1 VRRINQ
7 GFTLIELILVI
18 AIIGILAVVGIGSYS
33 QATVKSR
40 DTQRKGD
47 LNQIVKGL
55 ESFNIEVGRY
65 PADDENGNILCPT
78 YNESTSQ
85 VSDTNCFGALT
96 ASIGD
101 SNINVSSKRYTTS
114 VFISKLPTDPDHN
127 RKYYYERTATGFA
140 LYTSLENPED
150 RDIVADEDD
159 QPTVWDINCGSG
171 TSTFSCNYKLSDS
184 GLVRVKL

>member
-1 VRRINQ
+1 MN
-7 GFTLIELILVI
+7 GFTLIELLLVI
-18 AIIGILAVVGIGSYS
+18 AIIGILAVVGIGSFS

-101 SNINVSSKRYTTS
+101 SNINVSNKIYTTS
-114 VFISKLPTDPDHN
+114 IFISKVPTDPDNN

-140 LYTSLENPED
+140 LYASLENSED
-150 RDIVADEDD
+150 RDIVVDESGVS
-159 QPTVWDINCGSG
+159 TVWDTNCGSG
-171 TSTFSCNYKLSDS
+171 TTTFSCNYKLSDA

>member
-1 VRRINQ
+1 M
-7 GFTLIELILVI
+7 IELLLVI
-18 AIIGILAVVGIGSYS
+18 AIIGIIAVVGIGSYS

-65 PADDENGNILCPT
+65 PADDGNGNILCPA
-78 YNESTSQ
+78 YNESTSL

-101 SNINVSSKRYTTS
+101 SNINVSNKIYTTS
-114 VFISKLPTDPDHN
+114 IFISKVPTDPDDN

-140 LYTSLENPED
+140 LYASLENPED
-150 RDIVADEDD
+150 RDIVVDD
-159 QPTVWDINCGSG
+159 SGVSTVWDTNCGSG
-171 TSTFSCNYKLSDS
+171 TSSFSCNYKLSDA
-184 GLVRVKL
+184 GLVRVKI